1 MNDITIDK
9 TGWKKWRFDEFAQ
22 NISERIEPSQTD
34 LDVYVGLEH
43 IDPDTL
49 HLSRH
54 GHPSDVEGTKLRFY
68 KGDIIFGRRR
78 AYQRKTALA
87 TTDGICS
94 AHAMVLRAKEDV
106 VDPSFFPF
114 LFHSKLFIDMAIPIS
129 VGGLSPTINWKDI
142 SKQEFLLPP
151 KSEQKRLAELLWA
164 ADEMIEKEKKEK
176 QELELFRKSKLKDI
190 FNSTN
195 LHIRLK
201 NLPFEEINGLWRT
214 DEDDF
219 INVCVI
225 RSTEF
230 SDYGAICFD
239 KLEPIPV
246 KSSQYK
252 TRKLFPED
260 IILERSGGGPDQP
273 VGRVCWFEREDGE
286 YSFSNFTSCIRVLNN
301 DIVMSKYLFYFLEYY
316 WEMGGT
322 DRIQNQTTGIRNL
335 DYDLYKMIKIPIL
348 SLDRQKQAVS
358 DVEQL
363 LHTIN
368 RLKSK
373 IELSQQLKQ
382 ELINKIY

>member
-22 NISERIEPSQTD
+22 NISERVEPSQTD
-34 LDVYVGLEH
+34 MDVYVGLEH

-114 LFHSKLFIDMAIPIS
+114 LFHSKQFIDMAITIS

-164 ADEMIEKEKKEK
+164 ADEMIEKEKKE
-176 QELELFRKSKLKDI
+176 LEALKV
-190 FNSTN
+190 F
-195 LHIRLK
+195 K
-201 NLPFEEINGLWRT
+201 NRQMSYLLNGH
-214 DEDDF
+214 
-219 INVCVI
+219 
-225 RSTEF
+225 
-230 SDYGAICFD
+230 
-239 KLEPIPV
+239 
-246 KSSQYK
+246 QH
-252 TRKLFPED
+252 
-260 IILERSGGGPDQP
+260 
-273 VGRVCWFEREDGE
+273 
-286 YSFSNFTSCIRVLNN
+286 
-301 DIVMSKYLFYFLEYY
+301 
-316 WEMGGT
+316 
-322 DRIQNQTTGIRNL
+322 IQNNGKPDGWERLTISDLGIVSTSSVDKKQRPNE
-335 DYDLYKMIKIPIL
+335 KI
-348 SLDRQKQAVS
+348 VS
-358 DVEQL
+358 
-363 LHTIN
+363 
-368 RLKSK
+368 
-373 IELSQQLKQ
+373 
-382 ELINKIY
+382 LIN

>member
-22 NISERIEPSQTD
+22 NISERVEPSQTD
-34 LDVYVGLEH
+34 LDIYVGLEH

-114 LFHSKLFIDMAIPIS
+114 LFHSKQFIDMAITIS

-164 ADEMIEKEKKEK
+164 AEEVIEKEKYLFKLIEKSYQINIFTLFNNQSEYCDLGSLCNIKSGFAFPLRFQGHKDLPIPFFKVSDMNHLANKYEMKVSENYVDENILNSLKGQIFSAGSLIFPKIGATIYTDKKRLLSIDSIVDNNIMVLVPNRNLLDPYYLYYFFNSFKLVDIINTGAVPTISTETVRNIQIPKLSIEK
-176 QELELFRKSKLKDI
+176 QESI
-190 FNSTN
+190 
-195 LHIRLK
+195 
-201 NLPFEEINGLWRT
+201 
-214 DEDDF
+214 
-219 INVCVI
+219 V
-225 RSTEF
+225 
-230 SDYGAICFD
+230 
-239 KLEPIPV
+239 
-246 KSSQYK
+246 
-252 TRKLFPED
+252 RKLNS
-260 IILERSGGGPDQP
+260 IVISMKHQERL
-273 VGRVCWFEREDGE
+273 VG
-286 YSFSNFTSCIRVLNN
+286 
-301 DIVMSKYLFYFLEYY
+301 K
-316 WEMGGT
+316 
-322 DRIQNQTTGIRNL
+322 
-335 DYDLYKMIKIPIL
+335 
-348 SLDRQKQAVS
+348 
-358 DVEQL
+358 
-363 LHTIN
+363 
-368 RLKSK
+368 
-373 IELSQQLKQ
+373 SQQLKQ
-382 ELINKIY
+382 ELINKIF

>member
-22 NISERIEPSQTD
+22 NISERVEPSQTD
-34 LDVYVGLEH
+34 MDVYVGLEH

-114 LFHSKLFIDMAIPIS
+114 LFHSKQFIDMAITIS

-164 ADEMIEKEKKEK
+164 ADEMIEKETQTLKLIEK
-176 QELELFRKSKLKDI
+176 LYSSSI
-190 FNSTN
+190 SSVFNN
-195 LHIRLK
+195 
-201 NLPFEEINGLWRT
+201 
-214 DEDDF
+214 
-219 INVCVI
+219 
-225 RSTEF
+225 
-230 SDYGAICFD
+230 
-239 KLEPIPV
+239 
-246 KSSQYK
+246 Q
-252 TRKLFPED
+252 
-260 IILERSGGGPDQP
+260 
-273 VGRVCWFEREDGE
+273 
-286 YSFSNFTSCIRVLNN
+286 
-301 DIVMSKYLFYFLEYY
+301 SKYCDLGSLCNIKSGFAFPLKYQGHKDLSIPFFKVSDMNNINNKYEMQVSENYIDESILKSIRGQVFPIGSLVFPKIGATIHTDKKRLLSIESVVDNNIMVLVPNKELLNPYFLFYFFNSFKLSDIINTGAVPTISAE
-316 WEMGGT
+316 T
-322 DRIQNQTTGIRNL
+322 VRNIQIPEL
-335 DYDLYKMIKIPIL
+335 DIEEQKNIVRKIGSIVITM
-348 SLDRQKQAVS
+348 KQQ
-358 DVEQL
+358 EQQ
-363 LHTIN
+363 
-368 RLKSK
+368 
-373 IELSQQLKQ
+373 IEQSQQVKLV
-382 ELINKIY
+382 LINKIF

>member
-22 NISERIEPSQTD
+22 NISERVEPSQTD
-34 LDVYVGLEH
+34 MDVYVGLEH

-114 LFHSKLFIDMAIPIS
+114 LFHSKQFIDMAITIS

-164 ADEMIEKEKKEK
+164 ADEMIEKEKKVLKE
-176 QELELFRKSKLKDI
+176 LKDHI
-190 FNSTN
+190 QIIIKENTTDTKNKRIPFSN
-195 LHIRLK
+195 LV
-201 NLPFEEINGLWRT
+201 EINPTTTINTKEVSLITMPDISEEGEIINYIKAQTYELKGKGLT
-214 DEDDF
+214 PFKENDILFAKITPCMENGKGT
-219 INVCVI
+219 IAKHLYNGLGLG
-225 RSTEF
+225 STEF
-230 SDYGAICFD
+230 HVLRPKLDTDLYYCYYLTMSKTFRKQAEKQMTGSAGQKRVQPEFFDFYKVCVPSIEQRKIIGD
-239 KLEPIPV
+239 KLYEIDCTIAKV
-246 KSSQYK
+246 KMQIS
-252 TRKLFPED
+252 
-260 IILERSGGGPDQP
+260 
-273 VGRVCWFEREDGE
+273 
-286 YSFSNFTSCIRVLNN
+286 
-301 DIVMSKYLFYFLEYY
+301 
-316 WEMGGT
+316 
-322 DRIQNQTTGIRNL
+322 
-335 DYDLYKMIKIPIL
+335 
-348 SLDRQKQAVS
+348 
-358 DVEQL
+358 
-363 LHTIN
+363 
-368 RLKSK
+368 
-373 IELSQQLKQ
+373 LSQQLKQ
-382 ELINKIY
+382 ELTNKIF

>member
-22 NISERIEPSQTD
+22 NISERVEPSQTD
-34 LDVYVGLEH
+34 MDVYVGLEH

-114 LFHSKLFIDMAIPIS
+114 LFHSKQFIDMAITIS

-164 ADEMIEKEKKEK
+164 ADEMIEKEKMELENITICKYIYFEREIYGANIKKLIECCIEPPQYGSPSASSPYIEEKSRYVRITDIDDFGNLLTEEIVSPLNFSDSFLLKENDFLIARTGNTVGKSYLHKEK
-176 QELELFRKSKLKDI
+176 
-190 FNSTN
+190 
-195 LHIRLK
+195 
-201 NLPFEEINGLWRT
+201 NGLFTFAGYLIRFRT
-214 DEDDF
+214 DESILLPDYLMAFTKTFLFEDF
-219 INVCVI
+219 KRKTIKVGAQPNINA
-225 RSTEF
+225 E
-230 SDYGAICFD
+230 
-239 KLEPIPV
+239 
-246 KSSQYK
+246 QY
-252 TRKLFPED
+252 
-260 IILERSGGGPDQP
+260 S
-273 VGRVCWFEREDGE
+273 
-286 YSFSNFTSCIRVLNN
+286 
-301 DIVMSKYLFYFLEYY
+301 M
-316 WEMGGT
+316 M
-322 DRIQNQTTGIRNL
+322 
-335 DYDLYKMIKIPIL
+335 KIPIL
-348 SLDRQKQAVS
+348 PISKQYNLIQQIEKYNAIYKSIVS
-358 DVEQL
+358 QVL
-363 LHTIN
+363 M
-368 RLKSK
+368 SK
-373 IELSQQLKQ
+373 QLKQ
-382 ELINKIY
+382 DIINIIF

>member
-87 TTDGICS
+87 TTNGICS

-114 LFHSKLFIDMAIPIS
+114 LFHSKHFIDMAITIS

-151 KSEQKRLAELLWA
+151 KSEQKCLAELLWA
-164 ADEMIEKEKKEK
+164 ADEMIEKEKNVLKELRDEIQIIIK
-176 QELELFRKSKLKDI
+176 ENTNNSANKKISFSDLVEVNPSTTIAKEEISLITMSDISEEGDIINKVKTQLKELRGKGLTPFKENDILFAKITPCMENGKGVI
-190 FNSTN
+190 A
-195 LHIRLK
+195 K
-201 NLPFEEINGLWRT
+201 NLYNGVGLG
-214 DEDDF
+214 
-219 INVCVI
+219 
-225 RSTEF
+225 STEF
-230 SDYGAICFD
+230 HVLRP
-239 KLEPIPV
+239 KLDTDL
-246 KSSQYK
+246 YYCYYL
-252 TRKLFPED
+252 T
-260 IILERSGGGPDQP
+260 
-273 VGRVCWFEREDGE
+273 
-286 YSFSNFTSCIRVLNN
+286 
-301 DIVMSKYLFYFLEYY
+301 MSKTF
-316 WEMGGT
+316 
-322 DRIQNQTTGIRNL
+322 R
-335 DYDLYKMIKIPIL
+335 
-348 SLDRQKQAVS
+348 KQAEKQMTGSAGQKRVQPEFFDFYKVYAPS
-358 DVEQL
+358 IEQRKIIGNKL
-363 LHTIN
+363 YEIDCTIA
-368 RLKSK
+368 KTKVQIS
-373 IELSQQLKQ
+373 LSQQLKQ
-382 ELINKIY
+382 ELINHIF

>member
-22 NISERIEPSQTD
+22 NISERIEPSQTN

-106 VDPSFFPF
+106 VEPSFFPF
-114 LFHSKLFIDMAIPIS
+114 LFHSKQFIDTAITIS

-164 ADEMIEKEKKEK
+164 ADEMIEKEKREREKMEELLETDCANTLGQCNNGQYESLNQSFIKISDVIAKERFEVGK
-176 QELELFRKSKLKDI
+176 LETEQYQSQGKYPIIDQSKTFIAGYSNLDVLFFKGSLPVIVFGDHTTIVKFVDFPFILGADGTKIIKANDKKVTTKFLFYAI
-190 FNSTN
+190 KN
-195 LHIRLK
+195 LHIIPQGYRRHFSILK
-201 NLPFEEINGLWRT
+201 ELEIPSFSIEKQNY
-214 DEDDF
+214 
-219 INVCVI
+219 CVA
-225 RSTEF
+225 RW
-230 SDYGAICFD
+230 D
-239 KLEPIPV
+239 KLE
-246 KSSQYK
+246 
-252 TRKLFPED
+252 E
-260 IILERSGGGPDQP
+260 
-273 VGRVCWFEREDGE
+273 
-286 YSFSNFTSCIRVLNN
+286 VLNG
-301 DIVMSKYLFYFLEYY
+301 I
-316 WEMGGT
+316 
-322 DRIQNQTTGIRNL
+322 IQQ
-335 DYDLYKMIKIPIL
+335 
-348 SLDRQKQAVS
+348 
-358 DVEQL
+358 
-363 LHTIN
+363 
-368 RLKSK
+368 
-373 IELSQQLKQ
+373 IELSQQIKQ
-382 ELINKIY
+382 ELINKVF

>member
-1 MNDITIDK
+1 MNNITIDK

-87 TTDGICS
+87 TTNGICS

-114 LFHSKLFIDMAIPIS
+114 LFHSKQFIDIAITIS

-164 ADEMIEKEKKEK
+164 TDEMIEKEKKVVYKVQGKINLTLSNILGVCKNGYYSSKKHESIK
-176 QELELFRKSKLKDI
+176 VAKVLLNNKFNVGKLDTKDYQEYGLYPIIDQSKNEIAAYSNNKEYLYNGTLPVLIFGDHTTAIKHVDFPFILGADGTKILLANEDIVLTKYLYYAIQNLNIVPQGYRRHYSILKD
-190 FNSTN
+190 
-195 LHIRLK
+195 L
-201 NLPFEEINGLWRT
+201 EIPLLSIENQKEL
-214 DEDDF
+214 
-219 INVCVI
+219 I
-225 RSTEF
+225 
-230 SDYGAICFD
+230 
-239 KLEPIPV
+239 
-246 KSSQYK
+246 SQLDTMESLIK
-252 TRKLFPED
+252 QQE
-260 IILERSGGGPDQP
+260 Q
-273 VGRVCWFEREDGE
+273 
-286 YSFSNFTSCIRVLNN
+286 VLS
-301 DIVMSKYLFYFLEYY
+301 I
-316 WEMGGT
+316 
-322 DRIQNQTTGIRNL
+322 
-335 DYDLYKMIKIPIL
+335 
-348 SLDRQKQAVS
+348 
-358 DVEQL
+358 
-363 LHTIN
+363 
-368 RLKSK
+368 
-373 IELSQQLKQ
+373 SQQLKQ
-382 ELINKIY
+382 KLINKIF